1 METINTKNQTIW
13 YDSQLLAQ
21 VPEDEMVQIFEA
33 EYWQQREAILGS
45 AQGRGTTWFIQLDGM
60 QTALRHYRRGGLFG
74 KLVLM
79 EYIQRNDIH
88 ALSIKA
94 FTPEEWARD
103 KKLMSL

>member
-1 METINTKNQTIW
+1 M
-13 YDSQLLAQ
+13 DSAKVQQLI
-21 VPEDEMVQIFEA
+21 EEA
-33 EYWQQREAILGS
+33 LNLQEVHVKGEGS
-45 AQGRGTTWFIQLDGM
+45 HYEVVAVDACFDGM
-60 QTALRHYRRGGLFG
+60 SRVKKQQLIYAP
-74 KLVLM
+74 LM